1 MSVFQVNSNDDQG
14 VLMGN
19 WKKTCEGGISPT
31 VWSGSCAILKQYHS
45 SGGVT
50 VKYGQCWVFGGVT
63 NTSKILSIIESDII
77 V

>member
-1 MSVFQVNSNDDQG
+1 MFQVNSNDDQG

-31 VWSGSCAILKQYHS
+31 VWSGSSAILKQYHS

-63 NTSKILSIIESDII
+63 NTSKILSIIENDII